1 MDWHIACFVSGGS
14 RALGLRHQRTA
25 PFLAKCKDTPE
36 EGIRGRLMFVKPRGL
51 VSARCYLDGHDSCIA
66 ELCDCDCH
74 VAKVEFRG
82 ENAEA
87 ATQTAY
93 SGRCGQVIP
102 LDVGT

>member
-1 MDWHIACFVSGGS
+1 
-14 RALGLRHQRTA
+14 
-25 PFLAKCKDTPE
+25 
-36 EGIRGRLMFVKPRGL
+36 MFVKPRGL

-102 LDVGT
+102 LHVGTWFRFHAGSDSVVMWAAFLVLP